1 MEPQKGDNSARQC
14 IQIPPMFKE
23 LLRERGVEGEET
35 VRKFLFP
42 HLSDL
47 PQPGAMKNLAE
58 AVRLVLQYMTSSKQ
72 IVIWGDYDVD
82 GTTGTALLVNF
93 FSEFGVEVVWH
104 IPNRMTEGYGLNID
118 WFMARKGSIL
128 ADNFLLITVDCGIS
142 NATQIEKI
150 KRMGGAVIVTDHHNL
165 PEDGIPNCLILNP
178 SQPSCGFHKEQLAGV
193 GVAFYL
199 AAGIRAEHATRR
211 DSGTSPGQVNLKNY
225 LALVALGT
233 IADVVDL
240 TATNRILVRAGLE
253 ALASTPFP
261 GLQELLASCDI
272 GGGDITSEDIG
283 YLIGP
288 KMNAAGRL
296 GESDLVVN
304 ILIEKNRKR
313 AKVLAHKLTE
323 LNEQRRRISAD
334 NLETALNAISS
345 SQVEENRCVIAKG
358 ELHQGVAGIVAS
370 RLVEMYGVPAMVF
383 AEKNMANGLE
393 IYVGSARSIEG
404 MNILAMISRCSKWID
419 RFGGHEMAA
428 GLSVSKENMSGFEAA
443 FAVVARECWQQR
455 PQTKKR
461 RFDVECSVEQL
472 MTDENMSFFKLLE
485 PFGPGNLQPVFH
497 DNSARIVDSRT
508 VGKGSEHLHLTI
520 RGTYANLQGI
530 GFSLGNRIVDVQKD
544 PERSMLYVPTINR
557 FRGNVSW
564 QVRVIDL

>member
-1 MEPQKGDNSARQC
+1 M
-14 IQIPPMFKE
+14 E

-42 HLSDL
+42 QLSDL
-47 PQPGAMKNLAE
+47 PQPGGMKNLAE
-58 AVRLVLQYMTSSKQ
+58 AVRLVIQYMTSSRQ

-118 WFMARKGSIL
+118 WFLARKGSIL

-150 KRMGGAVIVTDHHNL
+150 KRLGGAVIVTDHHKL
-165 PEDGIPNCLILNP
+165 PEDGIPRCLIVNP
-178 SQPSCGFHKEQLAGV
+178 SQPSCGFHQEQLAGV

-199 AAGIRAEHATRR
+199 AAGIRTEYATIRR
-211 DSGTSPGQVNLKNY
+211 YSGSLPGKVNLKNY

-253 ALASTPFP
+253 ALADTPFP

-272 GGGDITSEDIG
+272 GNGDITSEDIG

-288 KMNAAGRL
+288 KINAAGRL
-296 GESDLVVN
+296 GESDLVVK
-304 ILIEKNRKR
+304 ILIEKDRKR
-313 AKVLAHKLTE
+313 AKVLTHKLTE

-334 NLETALNAISS
+334 NLEIALNAISS
-345 SQVEENRCVIAKG
+345 YQIEENRCVIAKG

-383 AEKNMANGLE
+383 AEKTMANGSE
-393 IYVGSARSIEG
+393 SYVGSARSIEG
-404 MNILAMISRCSKWID
+404 INILAMINMCSKWLD

-428 GLSVSKENMSGFEAA
+428 GLSVSKENMSGFETA
-443 FAVVARECWQQR
+443 FAAVARECWQKR
-455 PQTKKR
+455 PQMRKR

-472 MTDENMSFFKLLE
+472 MTDENMSFLKLLE

-508 VGKGSEHLHLTI
+508 VGKGSEHLCLTI
-520 RGTYANLQGI
+520 RGTYANLKGI

-544 PERSMLYVPTINR
+544 PERSMLYVPTLNR